1 MLGSALLPP
10 PLPPWDGIHPLIVHF
25 PIALLLVSPLFVLL
39 GFLPKVGRGFALAGL
54 VLMVLGTIG
63 AYVAVE
69 SGEAGAELVTRTPE
83 VAPVLQQH
91 RELADTVRVLF
102 TVLTAV
108 WAVLLFGPALLKNK
122 KLPAAAPTPASAS
135 PPKIRNASSNASTP
149 STAPAAAPTVA
160 KIAFLVAYL
169 LCAIVLANVGHLGGR
184 LVHQYGVQAWFDG
197 K

>member
-1 MLGSALLPP
+1 
-10 PLPPWDGIHPLIVHF
+10 
-25 PIALLLVSPLFVLL
+25 
-39 GFLPKVGRGFALAGL
+39 
-54 VLMVLGTIG
+54 
-63 AYVAVE
+63 
-69 SGEAGAELVTRTPE
+69 VTRTPE

-122 KLPAAAPTPASAS
+122 KLPAAAPT
-135 PPKIRNASSNASTP
+135 
-149 STAPAAAPTVA
+149 VA

>member
-122 KLPAAAPTPASAS
+122 KLPAAAPT
-135 PPKIRNASSNASTP
+135 
-149 STAPAAAPTVA
+149 VA

-184 LVHQYGVQAWFDG
+184 LVHQYGAQAWFDG